1 MTRSSSSFL
10 TLNLILPPFF
20 FVIIATLVLA
30 SFGKSL
36 GIRNLYVKVLLRIFE
51 VDIISSIYFSVST
64 HFPSNAVRPHE
75 LQQHP
80 GGGGQPVRDRGQRG
94 RGGGRGGRWGHG
106 PCGYPHHVMSLSL
119 SSDHD
124 QIGYSGPDGLRRRPP
139 AMGEVGRKV
148 TRDNKLET
156 YIHID

>member
-51 VDIISSIYFSVST
+51 VDLISTSPYLRISHPTQYARTSSSST
-64 HFPSNAVRPHE
+64 RAVAGNQFVIGDSEDEDEEEEEGEDMDHVDILIMSCHQAYHQIMTRLATRAQMASGGDLRPWAR
-75 LQQHP
+75 L
-80 GGGGQPVRDRGQRG
+80 GAR
-94 RGGGRGGRWGHG
+94 
-106 PCGYPHHVMSLSL
+106 
-119 SSDHD
+119 
-124 QIGYSGPDGLRRRPP
+124 
-139 AMGEVGRKV
+139 
-148 TRDNKLET
+148 
-156 YIHID
+156 

>member
-10 TLNLILPPFF
+10 TLNLILTPFF

-51 VDIISSIYFSVST
+51 VDILYNIYTSRLCCNYS
-64 HFPSNAVRPHE
+64 VRPHE

-94 RGGGRGGRWGHG
+94 RGGGGR
-106 PCGYPHHVMSLSL
+106 
-119 SSDHD
+119 
-124 QIGYSGPDGLRRRPP
+124 
-139 AMGEVGRKV
+139 
-148 TRDNKLET
+148 
-156 YIHID
+156 

>member
-51 VDIISSIYFSVST
+51 VDIHYLDTISPYLLISR
-64 HFPSNAVRPHE
+64 HDNPVRPHE

-94 RGGGRGGRWGHG
+94 RGRGGGR
-106 PCGYPHHVMSLSL
+106 
-119 SSDHD
+119 
-124 QIGYSGPDGLRRRPP
+124 
-139 AMGEVGRKV
+139 
-148 TRDNKLET
+148 
-156 YIHID
+156 

>member
-51 VDIISSIYFSVST
+51 VISTIQILDLRIYSSPTMLTQYARTSSSSTRAVAGNQFVIGDSEDEEEEEEGEGMDHVDIVNLSCYHVTIHHQIMTRLATRAQMASGGDL
-64 HFPSNAVRPHE
+64 RPWAK
-75 LQQHP
+75 L
-80 GGGGQPVRDRGQRG
+80 
-94 RGGGRGGRWGHG
+94 
-106 PCGYPHHVMSLSL
+106 
-119 SSDHD
+119 
-124 QIGYSGPDGLRRRPP
+124 
-139 AMGEVGRKV
+139 GER
-148 TRDNKLET
+148 
-156 YIHID
+156 

>member
-51 VDIISSIYFSVST
+51 VDIISNIYFS
-64 HFPSNAVRPHE
+64 
-75 LQQHP
+75 
-80 GGGGQPVRDRGQRG
+80 G
-94 RGGGRGGRWGHG
+94 RIFTA
-106 PCGYPHHVMSLSL
+106 MIL
-119 SSDHD
+119 
-124 QIGYSGPDGLRRRPP
+124 IGLIVNTNITKRN
-139 AMGEVGRKV
+139 MK
-148 TRDNKLET
+148 
-156 YIHID
+156 